1 MSEARQE
8 SWRYSFPDRNGM
20 PVRGTI
26 LATNREDAEKR
37 LRSMGIPGAA
47 LEDQGGTAKAPE
59 QSAKE
64 VLLGSDTTAVPQ
76 AQREVL
82 PRLVANPVRVLDQI
96 SKSAQN
102 MVEGRDPRTGLDNGG
117 DSGKKVPVGHVRTRE
132 RILFGEPEKT
142 ISVADKLLSERN
154 GTVTHFST
162 AIDPKGKFLVAI
174 VVRHE
179 VEDENET

>member
-1 MSEARQE
+1 
-8 SWRYSFPDRNGM
+8 M

-47 LEDQGGTAKAPE
+47 LEDQGGTAKAPD

-64 VLLGSDTTAVPQ
+64 ALLGSDTTAVPQ
-76 AQREVL
+76 AQREAP
-82 PRLVANPVRVLDQI
+82 PRLAANPVRVLDQI

-102 MVEGRDPRTGLDNGG
+102 MVDGRDPRMALDNGE
-117 DSGKKVPVGHVRTRE
+117 DSGKRVRVRTRE

-179 VEDENET
+179 VGNENET